1 MGKKT
6 RLGSDPL
13 EMTGPLPWIRDT
25 RKENIIVK
33 DTERKGRRDKSYG
46 MAHSFY

>member
-1 MGKKT
+1 MDKKP
-6 RLGSDPL
+6 RLGSNPL
-13 EMTGPLPWIRDT
+13 EWIRDT

-33 DTERKGRRDKSYG
+33 DTERKGRRHKSYG